1 MLALLSHSPLGM
13 ARTIGITVNLPAV
26 NERVVGAGL
35 PDRFN
40 HAALTPAF
48 SIAVGLCSGQKWVH
62 GSRRGV
68 VGSMGFTLAAG
79 PVIKLYA
86 DTHNRSVSLG

>member
-1 MLALLSHSPLGM
+1 MLALLTHSPLGM
-13 ARTIGITVNLPAV
+13 ARTIGVTVNLPDV
-26 NERVVGAGL
+26 SDQLVGTGS

-68 VGSMGFTLAAG
+68 VGSMGIELAAG
-79 PVIKLYA
+79 PVSKLYP
-86 DTHNRSVSLG
+86 DTHTRSVSLG